1 VSVPSS
7 PDLYSMV
14 PPEALGTIL
23 VGAFGFGRVVH
34 AVLSV
39 GWAGFGVICGSQ
51 LLIFLPLGFVWSEI
65 AADARVGRPTLLIWA
80 RMVRDASIN
89 LPLFSQFGGF
99 FFGARAV
106 MLRGLT

>member
-65 AADARVGRPTLLIWA
+65 ARTRAWDALPCSSGRAWCGTHRSTCHCFPSSVDFSLA
-80 RMVRDASIN
+80 RE
-89 LPLFSQFGGF
+89 P
-99 FFGARAV
+99 
-106 MLRGLT
+106 